1 MSDPNFEELLSSPY
15 SNRDPDDGIEAPW
28 KLPVAAAI
36 VGALLMATFVIFSIV
51 TAPDE
56 ELAASTTVA
65 PDEAS
70 PVLATGLPPGY
81 ASVSDDVGMRVDVM
95 RMDENS
101 ATLFVSSTVTS
112 GTEPQSVPAVDVIGW
127 TVRSA
132 GTEPEMRY
140 QHSSRTALGGV
151 AVELRGAFDPEGTVF
166 ATLPGTTLEAEDR
179 LTLPP
184 DVPILVADHRIA
196 VGDAALVVDELS
208 IGNGY
213 GSIRWHLEGGLAA
226 KLDVTVV
233 FDGVSFPLA
242 LVTPYNNSEEFGGSQ
257 GHLAPPWNP
266 SGETT
271 LLREGEPLSDSN
283 VPTGITVT
291 FSAAVVIDAGDEIEI
306 PVGDVVTD

>member
-1 MSDPNFEELLSSPY
+1 MSDPNFEELLASPY
-15 SNRDPDDGIEAPW
+15 SNRDPDDGVETPW

-36 VGALLMATFVIFSIV
+36 VGALVMATFVIFSIV

-56 ELAASTTVA
+56 ELAASTTTA
-65 PDEAS
+65 TDERP

-81 ASVSDDVGMRVDVM
+81 GAVSDDVGMRVDVM
-95 RMDENS
+95 RVDENS

-112 GTEPQSVPAVDVIGW
+112 GTDPDSVQAVDVIGW

-132 GTEPEMRY
+132 GTEPGLRY

-151 AVELRGAFDPEGTVF
+151 AVELSGVFDPDGIVV
-166 ATLPGTTLEAEDR
+166 ATLPGTTVAAEDV
-179 LTLPP
+179 LALPP
-184 DVPILVADHRIA
+184 DVPTVITDHRIA
-196 VGDAALVVDELS
+196 VGDATVIVDELF

-226 KLDVTVV
+226 KLDVIVV
-233 FDGVSFPLA
+233 FDGVAFPLA
-242 LVTPYNNSEEFGGSQ
+242 LVTPYNNSEEFGGSS
-257 GHLAPPWNP
+257 GHLAPPWN
-266 SGETT
+266 SGGETT

-291 FSAAVVIDAGDEIEI
+291 FDASVVVDAGDEIEI
-306 PVGDVVTD
+306 PIGEVVTD